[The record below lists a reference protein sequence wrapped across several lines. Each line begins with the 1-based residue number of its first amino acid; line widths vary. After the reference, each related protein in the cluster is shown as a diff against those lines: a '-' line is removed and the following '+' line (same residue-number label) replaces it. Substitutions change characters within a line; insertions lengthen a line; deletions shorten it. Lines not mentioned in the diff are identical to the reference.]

1 MGEPHQVYGCFP
13 FRYFFS
19 KNNASG
25 YLTAN
30 NFRGISSL
38 LCRSGIPRLLAVRQL
53 AFFIFLQKNRK
64 ENENSHQKHLMTLT
78 QNTTAV
84 LRVAFARGKK
94 QFLTKTNI
102 NYGNHRTSN
111 RRRNS
116 NNDQER

>member
-1 MGEPHQVYGCFP
+1 VCGCFP

-19 KNNASG
+19 KNNASR

-38 LCRSGIPRLLAVRQL
+38 LRQSGIPRLLAVRQL

-78 QNTTAV
+78 QNTEQ
-84 LRVAFARGKK
+84 LPLGSPSRGAK
-94 QFLTKTNI
+94 
-102 NYGNHRTSN
+102 
-111 RRRNS
+111 
-116 NNDQER
+116 NNF